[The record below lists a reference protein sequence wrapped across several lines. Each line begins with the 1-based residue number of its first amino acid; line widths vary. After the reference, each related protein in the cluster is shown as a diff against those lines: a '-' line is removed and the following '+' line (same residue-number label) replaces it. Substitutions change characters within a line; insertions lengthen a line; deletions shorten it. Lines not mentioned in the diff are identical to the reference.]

1 LLGRNVVGEVCI
13 DKLRL
18 FTSFC
23 INQLH
28 VLGVDKREY
37 YYLWRYVLIELASL
51 AESCNIMRNV
61 REMCKNV
68 DVDRVAEARQKLLLA
83 QYSAVSN
90 NELLDMLAE
99 LCRCLSLNLSVF
111 LSAQSQ

>member
-1 LLGRNVVGEVCI
+1 MLGRDVVGEVCI

-37 YYLWRYVLIELASL
+37 YYLWRYVLIELAFL
-51 AESCNIMRNV
+51 AELCNVMHNIKEV
-61 REMCKNV
+61 CKDV
-68 DVDRVAEARQKLLLA
+68 DVERIVEARQKLLLA

-90 NELLDMLAE
+90 NELLDMLAK
-99 LCRCLSLNLSVF
+99 LCRCLSLNLSAF
-111 LSAQSQ
+111 LSVPSQ